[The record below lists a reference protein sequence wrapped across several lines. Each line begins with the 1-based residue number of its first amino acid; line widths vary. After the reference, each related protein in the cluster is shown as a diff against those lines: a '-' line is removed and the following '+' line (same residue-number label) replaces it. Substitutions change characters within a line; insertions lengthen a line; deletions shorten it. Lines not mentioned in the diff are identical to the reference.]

1 MIAAA
6 AHQIQVLEIHGCPE
20 LTTACSAA
28 ISDMTSIKSLTL
40 PEQVTSEDVTDI
52 VKKCSNITRLEP
64 DCILKL
70 TDFKSIIMAIES
82 GLQYFLAPYALI
94 DDNDI
99 LRNACILKRM
109 SCLRYL
115 CLCGTDVTSPKKQV
129 LARLL
134 P

>member
-6 AHQIQVLEIHGCPE
+6 ARQIQVLEIHGCPE

-70 TDFKSIIMAIES
+70 TDFKSIIMAIGS
-82 GLQYFLAPYALI
+82 GLQYFLAPYALH
-94 DDNDI
+94 DNDI

-109 SCLRYL
+109 SCLWYL
-115 CLCGTDVTSPKKQV
+115 CLCGMDVTSQRKQF
-129 LARLL
+129 LTRLL